1 MIRVAGRYQGVL
13 LDAFGTLLTLDDPV
27 GRLHHSVA
35 AELGEQ
41 VSTAAVERAL
51 AAEIAFYSEH
61 CHEGRDAE
69 SLADLHVRC
78 AAIVLDEL
86 AIRADPA
93 RAVEL
98 LGGAFHYRAY
108 DDVGPTLDGL
118 RRAGVPVAVVSNADY
133 TLPAMLESAGVRTDH
148 VFSSAATGSSKPD
161 PGIFQMAIAALGMPA
176 ERLLHVGD
184 TPAADGDGARAAGVA
199 VRIIDRAPGRAAGT
213 IGSLTEILEMIE

>member
-1 MIRVAGRYQGVL
+1 MTRVAGRYQGVL

-27 GRLHHSVA
+27 SRLHRGVA
-35 AELGEQ
+35 AELAEQ

-51 AAEIAFYSEH
+51 AAEIQYYAEH

-78 AAIVLDEL
+78 AAIMLDEL
-86 AIRADPA
+86 DIRTDPA

-98 LGGAFHYRAY
+98 LGGAFQYCAY

-133 TLPAMLESAGVRTDH
+133 TLPAMLASAGVHADH

-161 PGIFQMAIAALGMPA
+161 PGIFRLAAAALGAPA
-176 ERLLHVGD
+176 GRLLHVGD
-184 TPAADGDGARAAGVA
+184 TPAADGVGARAAGVA
-199 VRIIDRAPGRAAGT
+199 VRIIDRAPGRAPGT